1 MLDNN
6 SLVTNR
12 ILVSGEG
19 IHKTYEESFFKCLSS
34 SEFARYFGN
43 SVSGLFKNTNGEI
56 EVSYC
61 YGGYETAINNTDL
74 KKVEVLNIALSKS
87 IVAFSCTFS
96 IWGIAFVFFVR
107 LEVKCPYSNKCVK

>member
-74 KKVEVLNIALSKS
+74 KKVEVLNIALLADKFVVEFIESS
-87 IVAFSCTFS
+87 ILHNHLLNEKIEREQEMSL
-96 IWGIAFVFFVR
+96 I
-107 LEVKCPYSNKCVK
+107 LK

>member
-61 YGGYETAINNTDL
+61 YGGYETAINNNLILEIIKPFCIHRT
-74 KKVEVLNIALSKS
+74 VNILM
-87 IVAFSCTFS
+87 IFITNF
-96 IWGIAFVFFVR
+96 
-107 LEVKCPYSNKCVK
+107 

>member
-19 IHKTYEESFFKCLSS
+19 IHKTYEESFFKCLSP

-43 SVSGLFKNTNGEI
+43 SVSGLFKNANGEI

-74 KKVEVLNIALSKS
+74 KKVEVLNIALLDDKFVVEFIESS
-87 IVAFSCTFS
+87 ILHNHLLNEKIEREQEMSLT
-96 IWGIAFVFFVR
+96 
-107 LEVKCPYSNKCVK
+107 LK